1 MLSRVANNLFWM
13 DRYMERSYGL
23 LNLIKTNYNSTLD
36 SGDYSSWNEV
46 LKIYTGIEKGR
57 DHLEYE
63 DSISTIDFMLFDKTN
78 SNTMI
83 NMIIGARQNA
93 RSVQEHISRELW
105 LCINKFYLFTTD
117 PKLHQKYKKRD
128 LINFINELIQYNH
141 IYFSL
146 TDISQERGDA
156 YFFMNLGKYFERVV
170 QTIDLLNIRIP
181 KNKDTD
187 TNLID
192 SYFWK
197 NLISIGG
204 FQLYTKTYKSI
215 FNVDNIMEM
224 VATNEHYPR
233 SIRYTIN
240 KLYWQIVSLN
250 KIFHLDD
257 DNQLIF
263 TIGKLNNT
271 LKYSNIDTLKKGG
284 FDKLLERIKSD
295 LNIIYSSINY
305 HYFNQTI

>member
-1 MLSRVANNLFWM
+1 M

-36 SGDYSSWNEV
+36 SGDYSSWDEV

-117 PKLHQKYKKRD
+117 PRLHQKYKKRD

-187 TNLID
+187 TNIID

-197 NLISIGG
+197 NLLISIGG
-204 FQLYTKTYKSI
+204 YQLYTKTYKSI

-240 KLYWQIVSLN
+240 KLYW
-250 KIFHLDD
+250 
-257 DNQLIF
+257 
-263 TIGKLNNT
+263 
-271 LKYSNIDTLKKGG
+271 
-284 FDKLLERIKSD
+284 
-295 LNIIYSSINY
+295 
-305 HYFNQTI
+305 